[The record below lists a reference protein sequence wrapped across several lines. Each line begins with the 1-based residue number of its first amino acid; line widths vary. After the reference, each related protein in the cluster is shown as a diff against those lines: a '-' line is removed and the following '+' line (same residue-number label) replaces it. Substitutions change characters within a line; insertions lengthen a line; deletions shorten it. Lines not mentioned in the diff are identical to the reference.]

1 MSEQR
6 LRPEGTKQVRHSQ
19 AFFAWAGSRKPKNL
33 GQGWWVSLWWL
44 TTCCLPP
51 TGVWCVNRLF
61 FRTKG
66 KETAALDSK
75 SDWLKVA
82 ISKISW
88 GSSYRCMFDL
98 TTSQRPSV
106 ACVTSVGYTVV
117 YMSAVYMSVPAET
130 STNSAVMSR
139 ANYSLW
145 LTNHC
150 WSNVS
155 LTVRCLRFFLFFF
168 KDFFHRHLY

>member
-117 YMSAVYMSVPAET
+117 YTVCQLCICLCL
-130 STNSAVMSR
+130 TNSAVMSR

-150 WSNVS
+150 WSNAS
-155 LTVRCLRFFLFFF
+155 LTVHRLRFLFFF
-168 KDFFHRHLY
+168 LRFFHRHLY

>member
-117 YMSAVYMSVPAET
+117 YTVCQLCICLCL
-130 STNSAVMSR
+130 TNSAVMSR

-150 WSNVS
+150 WSNAS
-155 LTVRCLRFFLFFF
+155 LTVHHLRFLFFF
-168 KDFFHRHLY
+168 LRFFHRHLY

>member
-1 MSEQR
+1 MMGVTLVVNNMLS
-6 LRPEGTKQVRHSQ
+6 PSSSVC
-19 AFFAWAGSRKPKNL
+19 
-33 GQGWWVSLWWL
+33 VS
-44 TTCCLPP
+44 TS

-117 YMSAVYMSVPAET
+117 YMSAVYMSVPART

-150 WSNVS
+150 WSNAS
-155 LTVRCLRFFLFFF
+155 LTVHRLRFLFFF
-168 KDFFHRHLY
+168 LRFFHRHLY

>member
-6 LRPEGTKQVRHSQ
+6 QRPEGTKQVRHSQ

-117 YMSAVYMSVPAET
+117 YTVCQLCICLCL
-130 STNSAVMSR
+130 TNSAVMSR

-150 WSNVS
+150 WSNAS
-155 LTVRCLRFFLFFF
+155 LTVHRLRFLFFF
-168 KDFFHRHLY
+168 LRFFHRHLY

>member
-6 LRPEGTKQVRHSQ
+6 QRPEGTKQVRHSQ

-117 YMSAVYMSVPAET
+117 YTVCQLCICLCL
-130 STNSAVMSR
+130 TNSAVMSR

-150 WSNVS
+150 WSNAS
-155 LTVRCLRFFLFFF
+155 LTVRRLRFF
-168 KDFFHRHLY
+168 KDFFIDTFIKQ

>member
-88 GSSYRCMFDL
+88 GSSACLISLLPRGPVSPVWRQSVTQLYICQL
-98 TTSQRPSV
+98 CICLCQQRPV
-106 ACVTSVGYTVV
+106 QIQLLC
-117 YMSAVYMSVPAET
+117 
-130 STNSAVMSR
+130 
-139 ANYSLW
+139 
-145 LTNHC
+145 H
-150 WSNVS
+150 
-155 LTVRCLRFFLFFF
+155 VRTTLSGWPITAGRTC
-168 KDFFHRHLY
+168 H

>member
-117 YMSAVYMSVPAET
+117 Y
-130 STNSAVMSR
+130 
-139 ANYSLW
+139 
-145 LTNHC
+145 
-150 WSNVS
+150 
-155 LTVRCLRFFLFFF
+155 TVCQLCLCQQGPVQTQLLCHVRTTLSGWPITAGRT
-168 KDFFHRHLY
+168 RH

>member
-117 YMSAVYMSVPAET
+117 YTVCQLCICLCL
-130 STNSAVMSR
+130 TNSAVMSR

-150 WSNVS
+150 WSNAS
-155 LTVRCLRFFLFFF
+155 LTVRRLRFF
-168 KDFFHRHLY
+168 KDFFIDTFIKQ

>member
-117 YMSAVYMSVPAET
+117 YTVCQLCICLCL
-130 STNSAVMSR
+130 TNSAVMSR

-150 WSNVS
+150 WSNAS
-155 LTVRCLRFFLFFF
+155 LTVHRLRFLFFF
-168 KDFFHRHLY
+168 LRFFHRQ